1 MEDEN
6 VTGKSDDIKKNQ
18 VPVSLDRCG
27 YGLAR
32 SVLSPW
38 GVHTAKTDYI

>member
-6 VTGKSDDIKKNQ
+6 VTGKPDDIKKNQ

-38 GVHTAKTDYI
+38 GVHTAKADYI

>member
-6 VTGKSDDIKKNQ
+6 VTGKSDDIKKP

-38 GVHTAKTDYI
+38 GVHKAKADYI

>member
-6 VTGKSDDIKKNQ
+6 VTGKSEDTKKKQ

-38 GVHTAKTDYI
+38 GVHKAKADYI

>member
-6 VTGKSDDIKKNQ
+6 VTGKSDDKKNQ

-38 GVHTAKTDYI
+38 GVHKAKADYI